1 MPDYAENLTPQTEL
15 DKPKAPVETFFLRRD
30 RGGRAA
36 HEKDRQ
42 DNDAIWDELD
52 FNQVA
57 DDVAARF
64 GISEE
69 DEL

>member
-1 MPDYAENLTPQTEL
+1 MSQLI
-15 DKPKAPVETFFLRRD
+15 
-30 RGGRAA
+30 
-36 HEKDRQ
+36 EKQ
-42 DNDAIWDELD
+42 AWKKLSHNFQWSEIIGSWDELD